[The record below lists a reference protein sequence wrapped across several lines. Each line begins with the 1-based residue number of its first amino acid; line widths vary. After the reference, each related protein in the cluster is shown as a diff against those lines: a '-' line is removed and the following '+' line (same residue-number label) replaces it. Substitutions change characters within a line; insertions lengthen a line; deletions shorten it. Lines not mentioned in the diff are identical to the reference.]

1 MHYNRANNNF
11 FVNGI
16 EIIKF
21 KTKDSKIVANPVCL
35 GNIFVD
41 DLLAGGMKKVGLYGS
56 VFDLSV
62 DYRIIVADD
71 ILDFHKYLMEKNN
84 LK

>member
-1 MHYNRANNNF
+1 MHYDRGNRYL

-21 KTKDSKIVANPVCL
+21 KAEDSKIVAPVCL

-41 DLLAGGMKKVGLYGS
+41 DFPADIMKKTGLYGS
-56 VFDLSV
+56 VFDFNV
-62 DYRIIVADD
+62 DYRITAVDD
-71 ILDFHKYLMEKNN
+71 ILNIHKYLMEKNII
-84 LK
+84 K